1 MRKTIKII
9 KCSCKRIVDKLKAFA
24 SKTRKYIKKIPQR
37 LDNTLSKSLR
47 SKK

>member
-9 KCSCKRIVDKLKAFA
+9 KCRYKRIINNLKAIVH
-24 SKTRKYIKKIPQR
+24 KTRKFINKLPVR

>member
-9 KCSCKRIVDKLKAFA
+9 KSSCKQIVNKLKAIVC
-24 SKTRKYIKKIPQR
+24 KTRKFIKKMPVR
-37 LDNTLSKSLR
+37 LDTALSKSLR

>member
-9 KCSCKRIVDKLKAFA
+9 KSNCKQVIQKLKAIVC
-24 SKTRKYIKKIPQR
+24 KTRKNIKKMPNR
-37 LDNTLSKSLR
+37 LDNALSKSLR

>member
-9 KCSCKRIVDKLKAFA
+9 KYSCKRVMNKLKVLA
-24 SKTRKYIKKIPQR
+24 SKTRKYIKKMPKR
-37 LDNTLSKSLR
+37 LDNALSKSLR

>member
-9 KCSCKRIVDKLKAFA
+9 KRCCKQIVDKLKAVV
-24 SKTRKYIKKIPQR
+24 SKTRKFIKKIPQR